1 MQQDETSQRD
11 ATNPGPLLAPAA
23 LDAWLRERLGRQM
36 VVAVVAAGAQP
47 ESALARIEQGVG
59 RYGEVRLLGRTVT
72 LDRDDAQLAPSI
84 AALAPLDPDAMLI
97 VSTTITDATRQW
109 DVRALAACER
119 AGLRDRSFVALL
131 APGEGTRA
139 QARALGFEDGFALWT
154 CRWPHYWPRWRARPS
169 PTTSCTSVA
178 AARPA
183 IFETAC
189 PMACAHTESPLP
201 TAVGSGHGARV

>member
-11 ATNPGPLLAPAA
+11 ATNPGPLLARAA

-72 LDRDDAQLAPSI
+72 LDRDDAQLATLI

-97 VSTTITDATRQW
+97 VSTTITDAARQW
-109 DVRALAACER
+109 AVRALAACER
-119 AGLRDRSFVALL
+119 AGLRDHAFVALL
-131 APGEGTRA
+131 APGEGMRA
-139 QARALGFEDGFALWT
+139 QARALGFEDGFALDA
-154 CRWPHYWPRWRARPS
+154 PLAILLAALARETVAHDELHQRGSS
-169 PTTSCTSVA
+169 PPCY
-178 AARPA
+178 
-183 IFETAC
+183 
-189 PMACAHTESPLP
+189 L
-201 TAVGSGHGARV
+201 

>member
-36 VVAVVAAGAQP
+36 VVAVVAAVAQP
-47 ESALARIEQGVG
+47 ECALARIEQGVG

-72 LDRDDAQLAPSI
+72 LDRDDAQLAALI

-119 AGLRDRSFVALL
+119 AGLRDRAFVALL
-131 APGEGTRA
+131 APGEGMRA
-139 QARALGFEDGFALWT
+139 QARACA
-154 CRWPHYWPRWRARPS
+154 PRRGHARPG
-169 PTTSCTSVA
+169 
-178 AARPA
+178 
-183 IFETAC
+183 E
-189 PMACAHTESPLP
+189 
-201 TAVGSGHGARV
+201 GARL

>member
-23 LDAWLRERLGRQM
+23 LDVWLRERLGRQM

-59 RYGEVRLLGRTVT
+59 RYGEVRLLGRIVT
-72 LDRDDAQLAPSI
+72 LDRDDAQLAALI

-119 AGLRDRSFVALL
+119 AGLRDRAFVALL
-131 APGEGTRA
+131 APGEGMRA
-139 QARALGFEDGFALWT
+139 QARALGFEDGFALDVPLAT
-154 CRWPHYWPRWRARPS
+154 LLAALAREAVAHDELHQRGSS
-169 PTTSCTSVA
+169 PPCY
-178 AARPA
+178 
-183 IFETAC
+183 
-189 PMACAHTESPLP
+189 L
-201 TAVGSGHGARV
+201 